1 MAKLYGS
8 GALYHGNGC
17 IEELKTIKGGKKA
30 AIITGKSSTTRNGS
44 LQRTE
49 DILTEIGMEYK
60 VFTGVEAD
68 PSIDTVRKGAEF
80 MTEFGPDWIIGLG
93 GTSAIDAAKAMWV
106 LYEHPTLP
114 FETMAQ
120 AFAIPQ
126 LRNKARFVAI
136 PTTSG
141 TGTETTSLA
150 VITDRE
156 KGVKYPLASH
166 ELQPD
171 VAIVDGDLCKSMTP
185 SITAHTGMDAL
196 THCIEAYVSNIDD
209 NYADAFAK
217 GGVQLI
223 FSNLKKAYDNPECG
237 ECRQN
242 MHDASALAGY
252 AFTNSWLGIVHSMAH
267 QIGGI
272 FGVPHGCAN
281 ALCLPNVMRFNA
293 KVTDRFADLAK
304 LIGKETTCDFIAA
317 VEDLKKQINVPASIR
332 EYGIGKEEWMN
343 EVKRMAQNA
352 FNDVCTSFNPR
363 KTTVEDLEKL
373 YIALYEGE
381 TIDF

>member
-1 MAKLYGS
+1 MAKLYGA
-8 GALYHGNGC
+8 GALYHGNGS
-17 IEELKTIKGGKKA
+17 IEDLKTIEGKKA
-30 AIITGKSSTTRNGS
+30 IIVTGHGSTRKNGS

-49 DILTEIGMEYK
+49 AILKEMGMECT
-60 VFTGVEAD
+60 VFDGVEAD
-68 PSIDTVRKGAEF
+68 PSIDTVRKGAAC
-80 MTEFGPDWIIGLG
+80 MSEFGADWIIGLG

-106 LYEHPTLP
+106 LYEYPELP
-114 FETMAQ
+114 FEQMIKP
-120 AFAIPQ
+120 FGIPE
-126 LRNKARFVAI
+126 LRKKARFVAI

-150 VITDRE
+150 VITDRV

-171 VAIVDGDLCKSMTP
+171 LAIVDGDLCKSMTP
-185 SITAHTGMDAL
+185 SITANTGMDAL

-217 GGVQLI
+217 GGIELI
-223 FSNLKKAYDNPECG
+223 FANLKAAVENPENG
-237 ECRQN
+237 EVRQN

-267 QIGGI
+267 QMGGI
-272 FGVPHGCAN
+272 FGIPHGRAN
-281 ALCLPNVMRFNA
+281 ALALPNVMRFNA
-293 KVTDRFADLAK
+293 KVTDRYADLAR
-304 LIGKETTCDFIAA
+304 LVGKNTTAEFIEA
-317 VEDLKKQINVPASIR
+317 VENLKKDINVPASIR
-332 EYGIGKEEWMN
+332 EYGIEKEAWMN

-352 FNDVCTSFNPR
+352 YNDVCTSFNPR
-363 KTTVEDLEKL
+363 KLSVEEFEKL

-381 TIDF
+381 AIDF

>member
-1 MAKLYGS
+1 MAKLFGA
-8 GALYHGNGC
+8 GALYHGNGAL
-17 IEELKTIKGGKKA
+17 EELRTISGHKA
-30 AIITGKSSTTRNGS
+30 VIVTGKGSTSANGA
-44 LQRTE
+44 LDRTGA
-49 DILTEIGMEYK
+49 ILTEIGIDYK

-68 PSIDTVRKGAEF
+68 PSIETVRKGAAF
-80 MTEFGPDWIIGLG
+80 ITEFAPDWIIGLG
-93 GTSAIDAAKAMWV
+93 GTSAIDAAKTMWV
-106 LYEHPTLP
+106 LYEHPSLP
-114 FETMAQ
+114 FEEMIKP
-120 AFAIPQ
+120 FAIPA
-126 LRNKARFVAI
+126 LRQKARFVAI

-166 ELQPD
+166 DLQPD

-185 SITAHTGMDAL
+185 AITANTGMDAL

-217 GGVQLI
+217 GGIELI
-223 FSNLKKAYDNPECG
+223 FANLKKAVENPADG
-237 ECRQN
+237 VVRQN

-267 QIGGI
+267 QMGGI
-272 FGVPHGCAN
+272 FGIPHGRAN
-281 ALCLPNVMRFNA
+281 ALALPNVMRFNA
-293 KVTDRFADLAK
+293 KVTNRFDDLAK
-304 LIGKETTCDFIAA
+304 LIGLETGVEFIEA
-317 VEDLKKQINVPASIR
+317 VEALKREIGVPASIR
-332 EYGIGKEEWMN
+332 EYGLTREEWMA

-363 KTTVEDLEKL
+363 KTSVEDLEKL
-373 YIALYEGE
+373 YEALYEGDK
-381 TIDF
+381 IDF